1 MRDFW
6 NFIQFIITVLGGW
19 IGYFLGGWDG
29 TLYALVMF
37 ITIDY
42 VTGVMCAISDRRLS
56 SEVGFRGIAKKV
68 FIFCLVG
75 IGSMLDRNIV
85 GTGDTVRTAVIF
97 YYLSNEGISIL
108 ENAARLG
115 LPVPPKIQKVLEQLK
130 EDKE

>member
-6 NFIQFIITVLGGW
+6 NLIQFIITVLGGW

-68 FIFCLVG
+68 FILCLVG